1 MIDFSTIT
9 PDLIFGLV
17 LLAFFGAVKY
27 GEQTWGP
34 NPTTWSWKKYA
45 QVFVAALVV
54 TVMGYL
60 LTGVMQVATIAEI
73 TQWLTPALSLVGA
86 TLLSLYGAKYVVKV
100 GNSGSLTNPVP
111 VTPPANDGISDYGT
125 SLTPSFQS
133 GTSPFVG
140 VVNIQCA
147 KTVSQWIIDW
157 LDGSP
162 VQMGGF
168 DEGTDYYTAQAAHQ
182 YSYVVPVGGKYDS
195 HTFYP
200 TITIVG
206 KDGDRNVFNIEG
218 TESHT
223 GRAVSICVFAKVPA

>member
-1 MIDFSTIT
+1 MIDFSTVT
-9 PDLIFGLV
+9 PELIAGLFLV
-17 LLAFFGAVKY
+17 ALFGAMKY
-27 GEQTWGP
+27 AEQTWGM

-45 QVFVAALVV
+45 QVFVAALAV
-54 TVMGYL
+54 TVVGYL
-60 LTGVMQVATIAEI
+60 LTGVMNIATIDEI
-73 TQWLTPALSLVGA
+73 NQWLVPALSFVGA
-86 TLLSLYGAKYVVKV
+86 TVLSLYGAKYAVKV
-100 GNSGSLTNPVP
+100 GNSGALTNP
-111 VTPPANDGISDYGT
+111 VTPPANDGISDYAT
-125 SLTPSFQS
+125 TLTPSFQS
-133 GTSPFVG
+133 GVSPFVG

-147 KTVSQWIIDW
+147 KSVSQWIIDW

-168 DEGTDYYTAQAAHQ
+168 DEGAEYFTAQIAHQ
-182 YSYVVPVGGKYDS
+182 YTYVVPVGGKYDS